1 MTETDVIK
9 LFAILTA
16 AYPSFDRFETVE
28 QAEPVVVLWAEMLK
42 DIPYELAELA
52 VKKFILESPYPPT
65 IADIRQQVVEIL
77 CGNEPD
83 AATAWGEVVRAL
95 NYYGYYR
102 PQEALASMSP
112 LTAKIVKLIGWQN
125 ICMAEDPSV
134 IRGQFIKMYEI
145 YMQRMRKDALLSP
158 DLKRIIKQLTEHR
171 HLQVI
176 EGGKK
181 DGKEIS
187 Q

>member
-1 MTETDVIK
+1 
-9 LFAILTA
+9 
-16 AYPSFDRFETVE
+16 
-28 QAEPVVVLWAEMLK
+28 
-42 DIPYELAELA
+42 
-52 VKKFILESPYPPT
+52 
-65 IADIRQQVVEIL
+65 
-77 CGNEPD
+77 
-83 AATAWGEVVRAL
+83 
-95 NYYGYYR
+95 
-102 PQEALASMSP
+102 MSP